1 MAIRMCIK
9 IVFMSSLKS
18 FIKVGHIHIFHYC
31 FVQGILRTYIEVK
44 LKGTLQEANNVCLI
58 DFAIAESDSQSV
70 PSECHFE

>member
-1 MAIRMCIK
+1 MAMRMCIK

-18 FIKVGHIHIFHYC
+18 FIKVGHIHIFHYW
-31 FVQGILRTYIEVK
+31 ILRTYIEVK